1 LSTAAPVR
9 GYVFDAY
16 GTLFD
21 VHSIVDVGREI
32 TADPQ
37 TLSATWRQK
46 QLEYTWLRALM
57 GRYED
62 FWAVTEAA
70 LRYAIRR
77 LALTASE
84 AQIRRLMDAYLSL
97 ACFPEVKTALKA
109 LAPRPRAI
117 LSNGSPRML
126 GAAVASSGLGP
137 HLDHVLSVDA
147 VKTYKPSPQ
156 VYALGPQA
164 LGIAAEE
171 LLFVSSNAW
180 DVAGAKA
187 FGYRVVWCNRTRAPE
202 EELGIRPDVTISR
215 LDQLPRSAVLDAAE
229 QC

>member
-1 LSTAAPVR
+1 MTPIR

-21 VHSIVDVGREI
+21 VHSVVEAGREI
-32 TADPQ
+32 TSDPVS
-37 TLSATWRQK
+37 LSATWRQK

-70 LRYAIRR
+70 LRYALRR
-77 LALTASE
+77 LGLTASE
-84 AQIRRLMDAYLSL
+84 AQVLRLMDAYLSL
-97 ACFPEVKTALKA
+97 ACFPDVRPALER
-109 LAPRPRAI
+109 LEGRPRAI

-126 GAAVASSGLGP
+126 EAAVRSSGLGRY
-137 HLDHVLSVDA
+137 LQHVISVDA
-147 VKTYKPSPQ
+147 VRTYKPAPA
-156 VYALGPQA
+156 VYALGPKQV
-164 LGIAAEE
+164 GIPASE

-187 FGYRVVWCNRTRAPE
+187 FGYLVAWCNRGNAPP
-202 EELGIRPDVTISR
+202 EELGVSPDVVVSD
-215 LDQLPRSAVLDAAE
+215 LSQLPL
-229 QC
+229 